1 MRSLNGDRF
10 DDRSVFNDLCDVS
23 RRGSYRGM
31 RRRRED
37 ERTVSPKNLLHGS
50 LKWSNTLFFYF
61 FFWVSRFI
69 TIFTFYTEAES

>member
-1 MRSLNGDRF
+1 MRSLNGDMF

-37 ERTVSPKNLLHGS
+37 ERTVSPKNVLHGS
-50 LKWSNTLFFYF
+50 LKWPNTFF
-61 FFWVSRFI
+61 VSRFI